1 MIDFRYKY
9 AKKRQKVITSEM
21 VANMIGLLL
30 DSDKSWWKS
39 LLNGAKLTLTLA
51 GFILLKSIQNDEL
64 LIEKQE
70 YEQSQGQGNQSEIDK
85 EDMERV

>member
-1 MIDFRYKY
+1 
-9 AKKRQKVITSEM
+9 M

-70 YEQSQGQGNQSEIDK
+70 YEQSQGQGNQSEIDN
-85 EDMERV
+85 EDMDRV